1 MDRAAVHADAAAT
14 SQSSADEEP
23 PWETVPGAPVHLEWL
38 NRAFAAAQVAAASFE
53 QPELLSRAHLAK
65 DQLAVVQKY
74 TRICER
80 FRDYGAKLL
89 TKQRPLV
96 PVRFPVKP
104 LPNTRVMI
112 NERLGRS
119 YANFVRHL
127 HEQTLSIA
135 PQRLAPV
142 TSADMAEVVEFVQT
156 MAGALW
162 SESRRVIDDESSEH
176 EARTRMLRRCARF
189 ARTCHESHCKQLG
202 STRNHCRA
210 AWTELDEF
218 CRNRALSKRQLAS
231 EHSQKA
237 QAKTARQWVRGVL
250 RRGWGLAFEIVCAL
264 GRVRAALHD
273 AFGGDEAR
281 ARVSFF
287 LDAVERARRDDPEDR
302 ALWDDDEW
310 AARVYARLAEL
321 APVLQRAAAQACAST
336 DALLARDVE
345 DPCWC
350 SLQAVLDTPEVEAT
364 ALDSGLLQAPGH
376 MATFTRGRMRV
387 VASCAYVSHGCRS
400 ELAGVRLARVLAQL
414 LQEGH
419 LFLHRLGCDFA
430 NRIATCEYAKYE
442 LYIMRIEADTLIPF
456 GELVGIPYRSRIPNL
471 EEARLAQKRPLPLGA
486 PAG

>member
-23 PWETVPGAPVHLEWL
+23 PWENVPGAPVHLEWFE
-38 NRAFAAAQVAAASFE
+38 RAFAAAQVAAASFE
-53 QPELLSRAHLAK
+53 QPELLSRAHLAR
-65 DQLAVVQKY
+65 DQLGVVQKY

-119 YANFVRHL
+119 YANFVRHV

-142 TSADMAEVVEFVQT
+142 TNADMAEVVEFVQT

-162 SESRRVIDDESSEH
+162 SESRRVIDEESSEH

-189 ARTCHESHCKQLG
+189 AKACHEAHCKRLG
-202 STRNHCRA
+202 SMRNHCHA
-210 AWTELDEF
+210 VWTELDEF
-218 CRNRALSKRQLAS
+218 WRTRALSKRQLAS
-231 EHSQKA
+231 ERSTQA
-237 QAKTARQWVRGVL
+237 QAKVARQWTRGVL
-250 RRGWGLAFEIVCAL
+250 RRGWGLAFGIVWSLRGVREAL
-264 GRVRAALHD
+264 ERVSDSAAAVD
-273 AFGGDEAR
+273 AFLAG
-281 ARVSFF
+281 
-287 LDAVERARRDDPEDR
+287 LERARRDDPEDR
-302 ALWDDDEW
+302 ALWDDDDW
-310 AARVYARLAEL
+310 AAAFYAHLAHL
-321 APVLQRAAAQACAST
+321 APPLRDVAMRERDAI
-336 DALLARDVE
+336 DALLAQDFE
-345 DPCWC
+345 HKCWC
-350 SLQAVLDTPEVEAT
+350 SLEVVQDAPEVQVASC
-364 ALDSGLLQAPGH
+364 DSALLQAPGH
-376 MATFTRGRMRV
+376 MATFTRGRVRV
-387 VASCAYVSHGCRS
+387 AATSEHVFHGRRA

-456 GELVGIPYRSRIPNL
+456 GELVGIPYKSRIPNL